1 LYGGNRTTRRAKALT
16 GACLAAGAL
25 ALAGATAARA
35 QTPTPTPTPIPD
47 RNDPTAV
54 AVTDHVTWMDNSRGT
69 NGNMAAANFIDY
81 GGDLGDFMFGD
92 GTGGL
97 SIWSLKNPAHPVYV
111 AKVTAAQLR
120 QPGDTQDRFYEGEN
134 MTVDP
139 KRKLVILS
147 RDPRGFG
154 GQLTTGKSGFYVI
167 DVKDPY
173 NPKIVTF
180 QSVPAGHTATC
191 INDCQYLWSVG
202 PYSTGTPGNN
212 PDWFPQ
218 PAYSVKRGG
227 VPIWVTDISDPAHPY
242 TYPTP
247 LDTARFDGQ
256 TGYVHSVDVDRN
268 GIAWASGEGG
278 VRGYYTVGTH
288 YDPVKKVNRVA
299 TAYDPI
305 PYAGGTTP
313 LVNPTQD
320 DFFGYFDHN
329 AQHITQKVGNY
340 PSGDLLYVTNE
351 NIIACGTAG
360 ELKVV
365 SLAGSYN
372 GEGWNSTPQS
382 PFRLNLVGHWSP
394 WGKPGS
400 ATTGS
405 CSAHWFTVN
414 GNTVVQAWYGQG
426 TRFLDMSDPANPTQV
441 GYFRVPNVQ
450 GSGVTSGSASATYWH
465 NGYVY
470 VADYNR
476 GIDTLKFDGTVTGTP
491 DGICWGS
498 CDGAKVTYTGTA
510 DGGVG
515 GSVPATLSLTLGTPA
530 NFGNFTPGLDK
541 TYDATGTANVIS
553 TAGDALLSVADPSST
568 ATGHLVNG
576 SFSLPDP
583 LTARARNAANQ
594 GTAFNNVGSSASP
607 LNLLTW
613 NGPVS
618 NDAVSLDFRQHIGA
632 NDALRTGNYSKT
644 LTFTLSTTTP

>member
-1 LYGGNRTTRRAKALT
+1 MAVGT
-16 GACLAAGAL
+16 L
-25 ALAGATAARA
+25 ALASAGAAFA
-35 QTPTPTPTPIPD
+35 QAPTPTPTPLPDTHNIPT
-47 RNDPTAV
+47 NAV
-54 AVTDHVTWMDNSRGT
+54 VDHVTWMDNSRGT

-81 GGDLGDFMFGD
+81 GGTLGDFMFAD

-97 SIWSLKNPAHPVYV
+97 SIWSLKDKAHPSYV
-111 AKVTAAQLR
+111 ANVTAAQLR
-120 QPGDTQDRFYEGEN
+120 VTGDTQARFYEGEN

-154 GQLTTGKSGFYVI
+154 GTLTTGTSGIYII
-167 DVKDPY
+167 DVKNPFD
-173 NPKIVTF
+173 PKIV
-180 QSVPAGHTATC
+180 SWHPVPAGHTSTC
-191 INDCQYLWSVG
+191 INDCQYLWTVG

-218 PAYSVKRGG
+218 PAYSQKRGG
-227 VPIWVTDISDPAHPY
+227 VPIWVTDISDPTNPV

-268 GIAWASGEGG
+268 GVAWASGEGG

-288 YDPVKKVNRVA
+288 YDPVKKVTRTA
-299 TAYDPI
+299 TAWDPI

-313 LVNPTQD
+313 LVATATD

-329 AQHITQKVGNY
+329 AQHITDKVGNY
-340 PSGDLLYVTNE
+340 PAGDLLYVTNE
-351 NIIACGTAG
+351 NIVACSVAG
-360 ELKVV
+360 ELKIV

-372 GEGWNSTPQS
+372 GEGWNSTPAN
-382 PFRLNLVGHWSP
+382 PFRLSLVGHWTP

-405 CSAHWFTVN
+405 CSAHWFTTN
-414 GNTVVQAWYGQG
+414 GNTIVQAWYGQG
-426 TRFLDMSDPANPTQV
+426 TRFIDVSDPTNPTQT
-441 GYFRVPNVQ
+441 GYFRVPS
-450 GSGVTSGSASATYWH
+450 GTAGVTSGSASATYWH

-491 DGICWGS
+491 NGICWGS
-498 CDGAKVTYTGTA
+498 CDEATVTYTGTA
-510 DGGVG
+510 DGTAG
-515 GSVPATLSLTLGTPA
+515 GTVPATLSLTMGTPA
-530 NFGNFTPGLDK
+530 SFGAFTPGITK
-541 TYDATGTANVIS
+541 TYTATGTATVTS

-576 SFSLPDP
+576 SFSLPQP
-583 LTARARNAANQ
+583 LQARARNANTTPP
-594 GTAFNNVGSSASP
+594 GPAFNNVGSSASP

-613 NGPVS
+613 SGPVS
-618 NDAVSLDFRQHIGA
+618 SDAVSLDFSQLINSG
-632 NDALRTGNYSKT
+632 DALRTGTYSKT
-644 LTFTLSTTTP
+644 LTFTLSTTNP

>member
-1 LYGGNRTTRRAKALT
+1 MYGGNRTIRRVK
-16 GACLAAGAL
+16 
-25 ALAGATAARA
+25 ALAGGCLAVGAIALGGAGTAQA
-35 QTPTPTPTPIPD
+35 QTPLEDHP
-47 RNDPTAV
+47 NDPTNR
-54 AVTDHVTWMDNSRGT
+54 VTDHVTWLANTFGT

-81 GGDLGDFMFGD
+81 GGELGDFMFGD

-97 SIWSLKNPAHPVYV
+97 SIWSLKDKAHPSYV
-111 AKVTAAQLR
+111 ARVTAAQLR
-120 QPGDTQDRFYEGEN
+120 VAGDTQDRFYEGEN
-134 MTVDP
+134 MTVDA

-154 GQLTTGKSGFYVI
+154 GQLTTGKSGFYII

-180 QSVPAGHTATC
+180 KEVPAGHTATC

-202 PYSTGTPGNN
+202 PYGTGTPGNN

-218 PAYSVKRGG
+218 PAYSQKRGG
-227 VPIWVTDISDPAHPY
+227 VPIWVTDISDPAHPS
-242 TYPTP
+242 TFPTP

-299 TAYDPI
+299 TAWDPI

-351 NIIACGTAG
+351 NIIDCSVAG

-365 SLAGSYN
+365 SLAGSYD
-372 GEGWNSTPQS
+372 GQGWSSTPQS

-394 WGKPGS
+394 WGKAGS
-400 ATTGS
+400 ATTGT

-426 TRFLDMSDPANPTQV
+426 TRFLDMTDPANPTQV
-441 GYFRVPNVQ
+441 GYFRVPS
-450 GSGVTSGSASATYWH
+450 GTTGVTAGSASATYWH
-465 NGYVY
+465 KGLVY
-470 VADYNR
+470 VADYRR
-476 GIDTLKFDGTVTGTP
+476 GIDVLKFDGQITGTP
-491 DGICWGS
+491 QDGVCWGG
-498 CDGAKVTYTGTA
+498 CDGSKVTYSGTS
-510 DGGVG
+510 DGSAG
-515 GSVPATLSLTLGTPA
+515 GTVPATLSLTLGTPA
-530 NFGNFTPGLDK
+530 TFGTFTPGIDK

-576 SFSLPDP
+576 TFSLPEP

-607 LNLLTW
+607 LNLLTYSA
-613 NGPVS
+613 PIS
-618 NDAVSLDFRQHIGA
+618 NDAVSLDYRQHIGSGV
-632 NDALRTGNYSKT
+632 ALRTGSYSKT
-644 LTFTLSTTTP
+644 LTFTLSTTAP

>member
-1 LYGGNRTTRRAKALT
+1 MYGGDRTTRCAKALA

-25 ALAGATAARA
+25 ALGSAGAALA
-35 QTPTPTPTPIPD
+35 QTPTPTPLPDTHNIPT
-47 RNDPTAV
+47 N
-54 AVTDHVTWMDNSRGT
+54 AVTDHVTFQDNVRGVS
-69 NGNMAAANFIDY
+69 GYAAANFINYSDY
-81 GGDLGDFMFGD
+81 GDFLFAD

-97 SIWSLKNPAHPVYV
+97 AIWSLADPAHPSYV
-111 AKVTAAQLR
+111 ARVTAADLR
-120 QPGDTQDRFYEGEN
+120 VAGDTQSRFYEGEN

-139 KRKLVILS
+139 KRKMVILS

-154 GQLTTGKSGFYVI
+154 GTLTTGTSGVYLI
-167 DVKDPY
+167 DVKNPY
-173 NPKIVTF
+173 DPKII
-180 QSVPAGHTATC
+180 SWHPVPAGHTSTC
-191 INDCQYLWSVG
+191 INDCQYLWTVG

-218 PAYSVKRGG
+218 PSYSQKRGG
-227 VPIWVTDISDPAHPY
+227 VPIWVTDISDPKNPY

-268 GIAWASGEGG
+268 GVAWASGEGG

-288 YDPVKKVNRVA
+288 YDPVQKTTRVA
-299 TAYDPI
+299 TAWDPI

-329 AQHITQKVGNY
+329 AQHITQKVGDY
-340 PSGDLLYVTNE
+340 PAGDLLYVTNE
-351 NIIACGTAG
+351 NIIACSQAG
-360 ELKVV
+360 ELKIV
-365 SLAGSYN
+365 SLAGSYD
-372 GEGWNSTPQS
+372 GEGWASTPTS
-382 PFRLNLVGHWSP
+382 PFRLNLVGHWTP

-414 GNTVVQAWYGQG
+414 GNTIVQAWYGQG
-426 TRFLDMSDPANPTQV
+426 TRFIDVSDPTNPTQI
-441 GYFRVPNVQ
+441 GYFRVPS
-450 GSGVTSGSASATYWH
+450 GTSGVTSGSASATYWH

-476 GIDTLKFDGTVTGTP
+476 GIDVLKFDGTVTGTP
-491 DGICWGS
+491 DGICWGA
-498 CDGAKVTYTGTA
+498 CDGATVTYTGTS
-510 DGGVG
+510 DGDAG
-515 GSVPATLSLTLGTPA
+515 GSVPATLSLTLGPA
-530 NFGNFTPGLDK
+530 ASFGPFTPGVSKL
-541 TYDATGTANVIS
+541 YSATGTANVIS

-576 SFSLPDP
+576 TFSLPSP
-583 LTARARNAANQ
+583 LTARARNADNT
-594 GTAFNNVGSSASP
+594 GTAYNNVGSSASP

-613 NGPVS
+613 SGPVS
-618 NDAVSLDFRQHIGA
+618 NDAVSLDFQQQIDAG
-632 NDALRTGNYSKT
+632 DALRTGNYSKT
-644 LTFTLSTTTP
+644 LTFTLSTTNP

>member
-1 LYGGNRTTRRAKALT
+1 
-16 GACLAAGAL
+16 
-25 ALAGATAARA
+25 
-35 QTPTPTPTPIPD
+35 
-47 RNDPTAV
+47 
-54 AVTDHVTWMDNSRGT
+54 
-69 NGNMAAANFIDY
+69 
-81 GGDLGDFMFGD
+81 
-92 GTGGL
+92 
-97 SIWSLKNPAHPVYV
+97 
-111 AKVTAAQLR
+111 
-120 QPGDTQDRFYEGEN
+120 

-139 KRKLVILS
+139 KRKLVFLS

-154 GQLTTGKSGFYVI
+154 GTLTTGQSGFYII

-180 QSVPAGHTATC
+180 QSIPAGHTSTC

-202 PYSTGTPGNN
+202 PYATGTPGNN
-212 PDWFPQ
+212 PAWFPQ
-218 PAYSVKRGG
+218 PAYSTKRGG

-247 LDTARFDGQ
+247 LDTKRFDGQ

-268 GIAWASGEGG
+268 GVAWASGEGG

-288 YDPVKKVNRVA
+288 YDPVKKLNRVA

-340 PSGDLLYVTNE
+340 PAGDLLYVTNE
-351 NIIACGTAG
+351 NIITCSQAG
-360 ELKVV
+360 ELKIV
-365 SLAGSYN
+365 SLAGSYD
-372 GEGWNSTPQS
+372 GQGWNSTPQN

-414 GNTVVQAWYGQG
+414 GNLIVQAWYGQG
-426 TRFLDMSDPANPTQV
+426 TRFIDVSDPANPTQV
-441 GYFRVPNVQ
+441 GYFRVPS
-450 GSGVTSGSASATYWH
+450 GTTGVTSGSASATYWH

-476 GIDTLKFDGTVTGTP
+476 GIDVLKFDGTITGTP
-491 DGICWGS
+491 DGICWGG

-510 DGGVG
+510 DGTAG
-515 GSVPATLSLTLGTPA
+515 GTVPATLSLTLGHAGELRRVHAGRRQDLRRHGDRERDLDRRRRAAERGRSVEHRDRAPGQRRVQPA
-530 NFGNFTPGLDK
+530 RAADGAGAQRGQPGHGVQQRRLLGQPAEPADLDRRRSP
-541 TYDATGTANVIS
+541 TTRCRWTSASTSAPATRCGPA
-553 TAGDALLSVADPSST
+553 P
-568 ATGHLVNG
+568 
-576 SFSLPDP
+576 
-583 LTARARNAANQ
+583 TARR
-594 GTAFNNVGSSASP
+594 
-607 LNLLTW
+607 
-613 NGPVS
+613 
-618 NDAVSLDFRQHIGA
+618 
-632 NDALRTGNYSKT
+632 
-644 LTFTLSTTTP
+644 

>member
-1 LYGGNRTTRRAKALT
+1 VLGGNRIKA
-16 GACLAAGAL
+16 ALAVGAL
-25 ALAGATAARA
+25 ALACAGTAHA
-35 QTPTPTPTPIPD
+35 QAGLPDTHNIPT
-47 RNDPTAV
+47 N
-54 AVTDHVTWMDNSRGT
+54 AVTDHVTFLDNTRGVS
-69 NGNMAAANFIDY
+69 GYAGANFIDY
-81 GGDLGDFMFGD
+81 GGDLGDFMFAD

-97 SIWSLKNPAHPVYV
+97 AIWSLKDPAHPLYV
-111 AKVTAAQLR
+111 ANVTAAQLR
-120 QPGDTQDRFYEGEN
+120 LPGDTQDRFYEGEN

-154 GQLTTGKSGFYVI
+154 GALTTGKTGFYII
-167 DVKDPY
+167 DVKNPY
-173 NPKIVTF
+173 QPKIVTF
-180 QSVPAGHTATC
+180 KEVPAGHTATC
-191 INDCQYLWSVG
+191 INDCNFLWSVG
-202 PYSTGTPGNN
+202 PYGTGTPGNN

-218 PAYSVKRGG
+218 PAYSQKRGG
-227 VPIWVTDISDPAHPY
+227 VPIWVTDISDPKNPY

-288 YDPVKKVNRVA
+288 YDPVQKVTRAA
-299 TAYDPI
+299 TASDPI

-351 NIIACGTAG
+351 NIITCSQAG

-372 GEGWNSTPQS
+372 GQGWNSTPQN
-382 PFRLNLVGHWSP
+382 PFRLNLVGHWTP

-414 GNTVVQAWYGQG
+414 GNLLVQAWYGQG
-426 TRFLDMSDPANPTQV
+426 SRFLDMTDPANPTQV
-441 GYFRVPNVQ
+441 GYFRVPS
-450 GSGVTSGSASATYWH
+450 GTTGVTAGSASATYWH

-476 GIDTLKFDGTVTGTP
+476 GIDVLKFDGTVTGTP
-491 DGICWGS
+491 DGICWGG

-515 GSVPATLSLTLGTPA
+515 GSVPATLSLTLGAPA
-530 NFGNFTPGLDK
+530 SFGAFTPGVDK
-541 TYDATGTANVIS
+541 SYDASGSATVTS

-583 LTARARNAANQ
+583 LTARARNSANT

-613 NGPVS
+613 SAPVS

-632 NDALRTGNYSKT
+632 NDALRTGAYNKT
-644 LTFTLSTTTP
+644 LTFTLSTTNP

>member
-1 LYGGNRTTRRAKALT
+1 MTRRVKAVA
-16 GACLAAGAL
+16 GACLAVGAM
-25 ALAGATAARA
+25 ALAGAGAARA
-35 QTPTPTPTPIPD
+35 QTPTPTPLPDTHNIPT
-47 RNDPTAV
+47 NAV
-54 AVTDHVTWMDNSRGT
+54 ADHVTFMDNVRGVS
-69 NGNMAAANFIDY
+69 GYAGANFINY
-81 GGDLGDFMFGD
+81 SEYGDFLFAD

-97 SIWSLKNPAHPVYV
+97 AIWSLKDPAHPSYV
-111 AKVTAAQLR
+111 ARVTAAQLR
-120 QPGDTQDRFYEGEN
+120 VAGDTQDRFYEGEN
-134 MTVDP
+134 MTVDA

-154 GQLTTGKSGFYVI
+154 GTLTTGKSGFYII

-180 QSVPAGHTATC
+180 KEVPAGHTSTC
-191 INDCQYLWSVG
+191 INDCQYLWTVG
-202 PYSTGTPGNN
+202 PYGTGTPGNN

-218 PAYSVKRGG
+218 PAYSQKRGG
-227 VPIWVTDISDPAHPY
+227 VPVWVTDISDPAHPY

-247 LDTARFDGQ
+247 VDTARFDGQ

-288 YDPVKKVNRVA
+288 YDPVKKVTRTA
-299 TAYDPI
+299 TAWDPI

-351 NIIACGTAG
+351 NIIDCSVAG

-365 SLAGSYN
+365 SLAGSYD
-372 GEGWNSTPQS
+372 GQGWSSTPQN

-394 WGKPGS
+394 WGKAGS
-400 ATTGS
+400 ATTGT

-414 GNTVVQAWYGQG
+414 GNTLVQAWYGQG
-426 TRFLDMSDPANPTQV
+426 TRFLDMTDPANPTQV
-441 GYFRVPNVQ
+441 GYFRVPADQ
-450 GSGVTSGSASATYWH
+450 AAGITGGSASATYWH

-491 DGICWGS
+491 DGICWGG

-515 GSVPATLSLTLGTPA
+515 GAVAATLSLTLGTPA
-530 NFGNFTPGLDK
+530 SFGNFTPGLDK

-553 TAGDALLSVADPSST
+553 TAGDAQLSVADPSST

-613 NGPVS
+613 SAPVS
-618 NDAVSLDFRQHIGA
+618 NDVVSLDFRQHIGM

-644 LTFTLSTTTP
+644 LTFTLSTTSP

>member
-1 LYGGNRTTRRAKALT
+1 MYGGNRTTRRVKALT

-25 ALAGATAARA
+25 ALGGATTARA
-35 QTPTPTPTPIPD
+35 QTGLPD
-47 RNDPTAV
+47 TRNDPTAA
-54 AVTDHVTWMDNSRGT
+54 AVTDHVTWLDNSRGT

-97 SIWSLKNPAHPVYV
+97 SIWSLKDPAHPLYV
-111 AKVTAAQLR
+111 ASVTAAQLR
-120 QPGDTQDRFYEGEN
+120 QAGDTQDRFYEGEN

-154 GQLTTGKSGFYVI
+154 GTLTTGQSGVYVI
-167 DVKDPY
+167 DVKNPY
-173 NPKIVTF
+173 DPKIITF
-180 QSVPAGHTATC
+180 HPVPAGHTSTC
-191 INDCQYLWSVG
+191 INDCQYLWTVG

-218 PAYSVKRGG
+218 PAYSQKRGG
-227 VPIWVTDISDPAHPY
+227 VPVWVTDISDPAHPY

-247 LDTARFDGQ
+247 VDTARFDGQ

-268 GIAWASGEGG
+268 GVAWASGEGG

-288 YDPVKKVNRVA
+288 YDPVKKVNRIA

-313 LVNPTQD
+313 LVNPSQD

-351 NIIACGTAG
+351 NIIECSVAG

-365 SLAGSYN
+365 SLAGSYD
-372 GEGWNSTPQS
+372 GQGWNSTPEN

-400 ATTGS
+400 ATTGT

-414 GNTVVQAWYGQG
+414 GNVVVQAFYGQG

-441 GYFRVPNVQ
+441 GYFRVPRDDAA
-450 GSGVTSGSASATYWH
+450 GVTGGSASATYWH

-470 VADYNR
+470 VADYRR
-476 GIDTLKFDGTVTGTP
+476 GIDTLKFDGTITGTP
-491 DGICWGS
+491 DGVCWGG
-498 CDGAKVTYTGTA
+498 CDGATVTYTGTA
-510 DGGVG
+510 DGSAG
-515 GSVPATLSLTLGTPA
+515 GSVPATLSLTLGSTAPS
-530 NFGNFTPGLDK
+530 FGNFTPGIDK

-576 SFSLPDP
+576 AFSLPDP
-583 LTARARNAANQ
+583 LTARARNADGNPPAP
-594 GTAFNNVGSSASP
+594 AFNNVGSSASP
-607 LNLLTW
+607 LNLLMW
-613 NGPVS
+613 NAPIS
-618 NDAVSLDFRQHIGA
+618 NDQVSLDFRQHIGA

-644 LTFTLSTTTP
+644 LTFTLSTTSP

>member
-1 LYGGNRTTRRAKALT
+1 LFGRNRTTRRVYALT

-25 ALAGATAARA
+25 AFGSAGAALA
-35 QTPTPTPTPIPD
+35 QTPLEDTHNIPT
-47 RNDPTAV
+47 N
-54 AVTDHVTWMDNSRGT
+54 AVTDHVTFMDNVRGVS
-69 NGNMAAANFIDY
+69 GYSAANFINYADK
-81 GGDLGDFMFGD
+81 GDFMFAN

-97 SIWSLKNPAHPVYV
+97 AIWSLADPAHPLYV
-111 AKVTAAQLR
+111 AKITAAQLR
-120 QPGDTQDRFYEGEN
+120 VPGDTQDRFYEGEN
-134 MTVDP
+134 MTVDA

-154 GQLTTGKSGFYVI
+154 GTLTTGQSGFYII

-180 QSVPAGHTATC
+180 KSVPAGHTSTC
-191 INDCQYLWSVG
+191 INDCQYLWTVG

-218 PAYSVKRGG
+218 PAYSTKRGG
-227 VPIWVTDISDPAHPY
+227 VPVWVTDISDPAHPY

-247 LDTARFDGQ
+247 LDTERFDGQ
-256 TGYVHSVDVDRN
+256 TGYVHSVDVDRD
-268 GIAWASGEGG
+268 GVAWVSGEGG

-288 YDPVKKVNRVA
+288 YDPVKKINRIA

-329 AQHITQKVGNY
+329 AQHQTQKVGNY
-340 PSGDLLYVTNE
+340 DAGDLLYVTNE
-351 NIIACGTAG
+351 NIITCSQAG

-365 SLAGSYN
+365 SLKGSYD
-372 GEGWNSTPQS
+372 GQGWASTPQN
-382 PFRLNLVGHWSP
+382 PFRLNLVGHWTP

-400 ATTGS
+400 STTGS

-414 GNTVVQAWYGQG
+414 GNTLVQAWYAQG

-441 GYFRVPNVQ
+441 GYFRVPRDDAA
-450 GSGVTSGSASATYWH
+450 GITGGSASATYWH

-476 GIDTLKFDGTVTGTP
+476 GIDVLKFDGTVTGQP
-491 DGICWGS
+491 NGICWGG
-498 CDGAKVTYTGTA
+498 CDGAKVTYSGTA
-510 DGGVG
+510 DGSAG
-515 GSVPATLSLTLGTPA
+515 GTVPATLSLTVGSAAT
-530 NFGNFTPGLDK
+530 FGQFLPGVSN
-541 TYDATGTANVIS
+541 TYSASTTANVIS
-553 TAGDALLSVADPSST
+553 TAGDALLSVADTSST

-576 SFSLPDP
+576 AFSLPSP
-583 LTARARNAANQ
+583 LMARARNSANQ
-594 GTAFNNVGSSASP
+594 GTAYNAVGSSASP

-613 NGPVS
+613 SAPTS
-618 NDAVSLDFRQHIGA
+618 NDAVSLDFQQKIDA
-632 NDALRTGNYSKT
+632 NDALRTGSYSKS

>member
-1 LYGGNRTTRRAKALT
+1 LYGGNRTTRRVKALT

-25 ALAGATAARA
+25 ALTSAGAALA
-35 QTPTPTPTPIPD
+35 QTPLPDTHNIPT
-47 RNDPTAV
+47 N
-54 AVTDHVTWMDNSRGT
+54 AVTDNVTFMDNTFGVSGYA
-69 NGNMAAANFIDY
+69 GANFIDY
-81 GGDLGDFMFGD
+81 GGELGDFLFAD

-97 SIWSLKNPAHPVYV
+97 AIWSLKDPAHPSYV
-111 AKVTAAQLR
+111 SNVTAAQLR
-120 QPGDTQDRFYEGEN
+120 VAGDTQDRFYEGEN

-139 KRKLVILS
+139 KRKLVFLS

-154 GQLTTGKSGFYVI
+154 GTLTTGQTGVYII

-173 NPKIVTF
+173 HPKIITF
-180 QSVPAGHTATC
+180 HPVPAGHTATC

-202 PYSTGTPGNN
+202 PYGTGTPGNN

-227 VPIWVTDISDPAHPY
+227 VPVWVTDISDPAHPY

-247 LDTARFDGQ
+247 LDTARFDGE

-268 GIAWASGEGG
+268 GVAWASGEGG

-288 YDPVKKVNRVA
+288 FDPVKKVTRVA
-299 TAYDPI
+299 TAYDPV

-313 LVNPTQD
+313 LVNPAQD

-340 PSGDLLYVTNE
+340 PAGDLLYVTNE
-351 NIIACGTAG
+351 NIIDCSQAG
-360 ELKVV
+360 ELKIV
-365 SLAGSYN
+365 SLAGSYD
-372 GEGWNSTPQS
+372 GQGWNSTPQN
-382 PFRLNLVGHWSP
+382 PFRLNMVGHWTP
-394 WGKPGS
+394 WGKAGS
-400 ATTGS
+400 ATSGS
-405 CSAHWFTVN
+405 CSAHWFTTN
-414 GNTVVQAWYGQG
+414 GNVIAQAWYGQG
-426 TRFLDMSDPANPTQV
+426 SRFIDVSDPANPTQV
-441 GYFRVPNVQ
+441 GYFRVPS
-450 GSGVTSGSASATYWH
+450 GTTGVTAGSASATYWH

-470 VADYNR
+470 VADYRR
-476 GIDTLKFDGTVTGTP
+476 GIDVLKFNGTVTGTP
-491 DGICWGS
+491 DGICWGG

-510 DGGVG
+510 DGTAG
-515 GSVPATLSLTLGTPA
+515 GSVPATLSLTLGA
-530 NFGNFTPGLDK
+530 AGSFGAFTPGVAKDYSAS
-541 TYDATGTANVIS
+541 TSANVIS

-576 SFSLPDP
+576 AFSLPSP

-613 NGPVS
+613 SAPVS
-618 NDAVSLDFRQHIGA
+618 NDAVTLEFQQHIGA
-632 NDALRTGNYSKT
+632 SDALRTGSYSKT

>member
-1 LYGGNRTTRRAKALT
+1 LYGRNRTTRRVKALT
-16 GACLAAGAL
+16 GACAVAGAL
-25 ALAGATAARA
+25 ALGGTGAAHA
-35 QTPTPTPTPIPD
+35 QTGLPDTHNVPT
-47 RNDPTAV
+47 NAV
-54 AVTDHVTWMDNSRGT
+54 SDHVTWLDNSRGT

-97 SIWSLKNPAHPVYV
+97 SIWSLKDPAHPLYV
-111 AKVTAAQLR
+111 ANVTAAQLR

-139 KRKLVILS
+139 KRKLVFLS

-154 GQLTTGKSGFYVI
+154 GQLTTGKTGFYVI
-167 DVKDPY
+167 DVKNPY
-173 NPKIVTF
+173 DPKIVTF

-202 PYSTGTPGNN
+202 PYGTGTPGNN

-218 PAYSVKRGG
+218 PAYSQKRGG
-227 VPIWVTDISDPAHPY
+227 VPVWVTDISDPAHPH

-268 GIAWASGEGG
+268 GIAWVSGEGG

-288 YDPVKKVNRVA
+288 YDPVQKQNRVA

-329 AQHITQKVGNY
+329 AQHQTQKVGNY
-340 PSGDLLYVTNE
+340 PAGDLLYVTNE
-351 NIIACGTAG
+351 NIIDCSVAG

-372 GEGWNSTPQS
+372 GEGWASTAQN

-400 ATTGS
+400 ATSGS

-441 GYFRVPNVQ
+441 GYFRVPS
-450 GSGVTSGSASATYWH
+450 GTDGVTSGSASATYWH

-470 VADYNR
+470 VADYRR
-476 GIDTLKFDGTVTGTP
+476 GIDTLKFDGTVVGTP
-491 DGICWGS
+491 DGICWGG

-530 NFGNFTPGLDK
+530 SFGAFTPGVDK
-541 TYDATGTANVIS
+541 TYDATETANVIS
-553 TAGDALLSVADPSST
+553 TAGDALLSVADPSSN

-576 SFSLPDP
+576 AFSLPDP

-613 NGPVS
+613 SAPVS
-618 NDAVSLDFRQHIGA
+618 NDQVSLDFRQHIGA
-632 NDALRTGNYSKT
+632 NDALRTGTYSKT